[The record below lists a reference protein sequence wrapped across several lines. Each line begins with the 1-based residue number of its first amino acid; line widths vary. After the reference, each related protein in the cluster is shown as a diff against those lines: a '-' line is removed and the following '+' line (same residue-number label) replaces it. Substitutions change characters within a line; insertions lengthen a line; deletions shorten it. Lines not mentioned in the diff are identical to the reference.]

1 MVRGSVWAILTRW
14 SLRGIGLGSTVIL
27 ARLLTPEDFGVAATG
42 ALTLGFIQ
50 GFSELGVQQ
59 LLIRERETSRHDF
72 DTAWTVQM
80 LQGAF
85 VGALL
90 ALSAPLAGR
99 YFGDVR
105 AVNVVRLLALSA
117 LLGGATN
124 IGLVIAR
131 KELNFALDF
140 KFQTIVRVV
149 LFLTTIGLAL
159 WLRNYWALVFANVAA
174 AGLSV
179 LLSFAM
185 HPYRPRLS
193 LVSIGKYARFATA
206 IVPLRVGRYLTT
218 KADVMVVGGVGGTV
232 MLGIYNVASEFAG
245 MVTTEILAPIGTGL
259 LPGYAKLSHE
269 PARYAEAFRYVLG
282 CSATLIFPVGFGLWT
297 VAPQVVTI
305 VLGHQWVA
313 AVPIV
318 QALALYYTITGLLQV
333 MSSQVL
339 IASGHERGSAV
350 AVWVRVATLVPAI
363 LLTARSGD
371 VQTIALGAVAS
382 ALVAAPFVVV
392 ILTASIMISVREV
405 VSALVRPFLAATL
418 MAVALHFSFPTSG
431 EGSLASLVSLVFEVT
446 TGAVIYFSAL
456 TALWFLQGRPGGLER
471 TAFDFVSR
479 KLARAV
485 P

>member
-1 MVRGSVWAILTRW
+1 
-14 SLRGIGLGSTVIL
+14 
-27 ARLLTPEDFGVAATG
+27 
-42 ALTLGFIQ
+42 
-50 GFSELGVQQ
+50 
-59 LLIRERETSRHDF
+59 
-72 DTAWTVQM
+72 
-80 LQGAF
+80 
-85 VGALL
+85 
-90 ALSAPLAGR
+90 
-99 YFGDVR
+99 
-105 AVNVVRLLALSA
+105 
-117 LLGGATN
+117 
-124 IGLVIAR
+124 
-131 KELNFALDF
+131 
-140 KFQTIVRVV
+140 
-149 LFLTTIGLAL
+149 
-159 WLRNYWALVFANVAA
+159 
-174 AGLSV
+174 
-179 LLSFAM
+179 
-185 HPYRPRLS
+185 
-193 LVSIGKYARFATA
+193 
-206 IVPLRVGRYLTT
+206 
-218 KADVMVVGGVGGTV
+218 
-232 MLGIYNVASEFAG
+232 
-245 MVTTEILAPIGTGL
+245 
-259 LPGYAKLSHE
+259 
-269 PARYAEAFRYVLG
+269 
-282 CSATLIFPVGFGLWT
+282 
-297 VAPQVVTI
+297 
-305 VLGHQWVA
+305 
-313 AVPIV
+313 
-318 QALALYYTITGLLQV
+318 LYYTITGLLQV